1 MIVCHC
7 NCIASEAIE
16 RATSALS
23 ETDPW
28 RMLTPVMVYRALGRR
43 PRCGGCLPQAAQ
55 IIHGCLAE
63 RRACGER
70 CPFERAETPE
80 PEVRERVEVVETL
93 CMVAVDPAP

>member
-7 NCIASEAIE
+7 NRIASEAIE

-28 RMLTPVMVYRALGRR
+28 RMLTPVLVYRTLGIR

-55 IIHGCLAE
+55 IIHCCLAE
-63 RRACGER
+63 RRACGAR
-70 CPFERAETPE
+70 CPFERAEEAE
-80 PEVRERVEVVETL
+80 PEVCERVEVVETL

>member
-1 MIVCHC
+1 MIICHC

-28 RMLTPVMVYRALGRR
+28 RMLTPVMVYRTLGRR

-55 IIHGCLAE
+55 IIHRCLAE

-70 CPFERAETPE
+70 CPFERAA
-80 PEVRERVEVVETL
+80 EVCERVEVEMEVL
-93 CMVAVDPAP
+93 CVVAVDPAP